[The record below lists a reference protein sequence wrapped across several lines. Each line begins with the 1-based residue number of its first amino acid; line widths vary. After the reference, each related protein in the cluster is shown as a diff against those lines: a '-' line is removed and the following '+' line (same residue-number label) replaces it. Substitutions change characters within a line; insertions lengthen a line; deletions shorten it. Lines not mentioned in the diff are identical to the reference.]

1 MELENEEL
9 RLQLSQLN
17 AEKLQLEVQIRAE
30 IGNEMRDQL
39 QQIRAHYQSMAARQQ
54 RQTEDLP
61 SARKRD
67 RRHAEEVE
75 GLQSTIREL
84 CEKLAECEDEMHR
97 MEKRHKSELEH
108 PITHE
113 DASL

>member
-39 QQIRAHYQSMAARQQ
+39 QQIRTHYQNMAARQH
-54 RQTEDLP
+54 RQPEDLP
-61 SARKRD
+61 SARKKRE
-67 RRHAEEVE
+67 RQHAEEID
-75 GLQSTIREL
+75 GLRLTVKEL
-84 CEKLAECEDEMHR
+84 REKLAECEDEMQR
-97 MEKRHKSELEH
+97 MEKRHKSELGQ
-108 PITHE
+108 
-113 DASL
+113 ARGS